1 MWKFANWKEFYLIWH
16 NFSVKWTASIPIKRN
31 TVLFWRRICEKLQ
44 IDRSWMW
51 FDINFLSNQLFLF
64 ISCFEVGTRP
74 SFFVWW
80 RVRRSRVSLHCPK
93 WTFPRMQDFGPES
106 PKILSFQGLISMI
119 FDFLL
124 PKPVESFSRHA
135 SEVGN
140 SLKWLVLDV
149 RREKSWNVYSSLL
162 ELRNSSKWHFEKPKI
177 FISQLTDLKEV
188 LNRRE
193 KLSESGGIKK
203 LIYFFTEFW
212 VMVKIFCQMSCFN
225 PYQEELCVVLT

>member
-1 MWKFANWKEFYLIWH
+1 M
-16 NFSVKWTASIPIKRN
+16 
-31 TVLFWRRICEKLQ
+31 LFWRRICEKLQ

-124 PKPVESFSRHA
+124 PKPVESFSRHT

-149 RREKSWNVYSSLL
+149 RREKSWNMFVKFAQVKEFL
-162 ELRNSSKWHFEKPKI
+162 EMAFWKTQNLHFSTYRPERCLKLKGKIKWVRRNQEIDLFH
-177 FISQLTDLKEV
+177 SQNLE
-188 LNRRE
+188 
-193 KLSESGGIKK
+193 
-203 LIYFFTEFW
+203 
-212 VMVKIFCQMSCFN
+212 
-225 PYQEELCVVLT
+225 